1 MKAMALNSVQNSK
14 STVET
19 AQVFAAISKSIEEYS
34 KNENLLMTVAIICA
48 LVVMLGVMMM
58 NAVVMI
64 SGVALLV
71 LGLTPAIVR
80 WAKKTTIEKSRNQC
94 LF

>member
-34 KNENLLMTVAIICA
+34 KNENLLMAVAIICA
-48 LVVMLGVMMM
+48 LVVMLGAMMM

-80 WAKKTTIEKSRNQC
+80 WSKEVYNREI
-94 LF
+94 

>member
-34 KNENLLMTVAIICA
+34 KNESLLMTVAIICA

-58 NAVVMI
+58 SAVVMI

-80 WAKKTTIEKSRNQC
+80 WSKEDYNREI
-94 LF
+94 

>member
-34 KNENLLMTVAIICA
+34 KNENLLMAVAIICA

-71 LGLTPAIVR
+71 LRLTPAIVR
-80 WAKKTTIEKSRNQC
+80 WSKEDYNREI
-94 LF
+94 

>member
-19 AQVFAAISKSIEEYS
+19 AQVFAVISKSIEEYS

-48 LVVMLGVMMM
+48 LVVMLGAMMM

-80 WAKKTTIEKSRNQC
+80 WCKEDYNREI
-94 LF
+94 

>member
-34 KNENLLMTVAIICA
+34 KNENLLMTLAIICA

-80 WAKKTTIEKSRNQC
+80 WCKEAYNREI
-94 LF
+94 

>member
-1 MKAMALNSVQNSK
+1 MALNSVQNSK

-34 KNENLLMTVAIICA
+34 KNENLLMAVAIICA
-48 LVVMLGVMMM
+48 LVVMLGAMMM

-80 WAKKTTIEKSRNQC
+80 WCKEDYNREI
-94 LF
+94 

>member
-1 MKAMALNSVQNSK
+1 MALNSVQNSK

-34 KNENLLMTVAIICA
+34 KNENLLMAVAIICA

-64 SGVALLV
+64 SGVDLLV

-80 WAKKTTIEKSRNQC
+80 WRKEDYNREI
-94 LF
+94 

>member
-34 KNENLLMTVAIICA
+34 KNENLLMTLAIICA

-71 LGLTPAIVR
+71 LGLTPAIVCWCKEDYNR
-80 WAKKTTIEKSRNQC
+80 EI
-94 LF
+94 

>member
-1 MKAMALNSVQNSK
+1 MALNSVQNSK

-19 AQVFAAISKSIEEYS
+19 AQVFAVISKSIEEYS

-80 WAKKTTIEKSRNQC
+80 WCKEDYNREI
-94 LF
+94 

>member
-14 STVET
+14 SIVET

-48 LVVMLGVMMM
+48 LVVMLGVMVM

-80 WAKKTTIEKSRNQC
+80 WCKEDYNREI
-94 LF
+94 

>member
-48 LVVMLGVMMM
+48 LVVMLGVMVM

-80 WAKKTTIEKSRNQC
+80 WCKEDYNREI
-94 LF
+94 

>member
-34 KNENLLMTVAIICA
+34 KNENLLMAVAIICA

-80 WAKKTTIEKSRNQC
+80 WCKEDYNREI
-94 LF
+94 